1 MWVFDT
7 PNSSHLGG
15 VWERLIGV
23 AHRILDS
30 ILLDV
35 SNFTHEF
42 LVTLMTEVSAIVN
55 SRPLVPVSY
64 DQEFPEMLCPATLTH
79 KSETD
84 MEQQQIQ
91 LDVKDLYR
99 SQWKRVQHLV
109 DAFWLKWKR
118 EFLQTLQPRKKWFNE
133 KNNLQIGDVVLMRDN
148 DVERTSWPIAKE
160 VKVFQ
165 SNDGYV
171 RKVEV
176 KVIRDGKP
184 ILNIRP
190 VVEIVLLLSPQNS
203 V

>member
-1 MWVFDT
+1 M
-7 PNSSHLGG
+7 GG

-23 AHRILDS
+23 AHRIYDS
-30 ILLDV
+30 MLLDV
-35 SNFTHEF
+35 SNLTHEV
-42 LVTLMTEVSAIVN
+42 LATLMTEVAAIVN

-64 DQEFPEMLCPATLTH
+64 DQEFPEILCPATILTH
-79 KSETD
+79 KTD

-99 SQWKRVQHLV
+99 SQWKRVQHLA
-109 DAFWLKWKR
+109 DTFWLKWKR

-148 DVERTSWPIAKE
+148 EVGRTSWPIAK
-160 VKVFQ
+160 VVRVFP

-184 ILNIRP
+184 VLYVRP
-190 VVEIVLLLSPQNS
+190 VVEIVLLFSPKT
-203 V
+203 